1 MFRGEPHYGPGHDER
16 SSLAPNAC
24 TAYSLRMRI
33 DIVFDTVCPW
43 CYVGKKRFDRALKL
57 RPHLTPDIHF
67 RSFLLNPD
75 LPPNGVDRK
84 EFLERKF
91 GSSQQYDRIIE
102 SLIFTGK
109 GEGINF
115 ALDRIERTPK
125 SANSHRLVRLA
136 QTIGAQSKAVD
147 ALFSA
152 YFERGLDIGDTETLI
167 RLAEEIGLERGVATT
182 HLMSDGDL
190 NSVFN
195 ENARMHRMGIAGVP
209 CYIFN
214 ESKAIAGAQEPE
226 IIVRMMDMASTQ
238 DADNPVLQSTG

>member
-1 MFRGEPHYGPGHDER
+1 
-16 SSLAPNAC
+16 
-24 TAYSLRMRI
+24 MRI

-43 CYVGKKRFDRALKL
+43 CFVGKRRFDRALRE
-57 RPHLTPDIHF
+57 RPNLKPEIRF

-75 LPPNGVDRK
+75 LPPGGVNRK

-102 SLIFTGK
+102 ALIFTGK

-115 ALDRIERTPK
+115 ALDRIERTPN

-136 QTIGAQSKAVD
+136 QTVGAQSKAVD
-147 ALFSA
+147 VLFSA
-152 YFERGLDIGDTETLI
+152 YFERGLDIGDPEVLI
-167 RLAEEIGLERGVATT
+167 RLAEEIGIERQVATA
-182 HLMSDGDL
+182 HLLGESDL

-195 ENARMHRMGIAGVP
+195 ENARMHRLGVTGVP

-214 ESKAIAGAQEPE
+214 DSKAISGAQEPE
-226 IIVRMMDMASTQ
+226 IILRMVDMTTAEE
-238 DADNPVLQSTG
+238 AEWPPLQSTG